1 MVLCYQLVK
10 EIYTIFLGNDFS
22 HFLFDLHTI
31 SITIRDENCKYNNT
45 NYIVH
50 LFFLHHQNFDVKCN
64 LRAKAKAVKER
75 KAIISAERCVI
86 YMLLN
91 EIAHS

>member
-10 EIYTIFLGNDFS
+10 KIYTIFLGDDFS

-50 LFFLHHQNFDVKCN
+50 LFFLHHQNYSLISSVTKSFTLFSFKLKN
-64 LRAKAKAVKER
+64 LSKTLKDD
-75 KAIISAERCVI
+75 
-86 YMLLN
+86 L
-91 EIAHS
+91 